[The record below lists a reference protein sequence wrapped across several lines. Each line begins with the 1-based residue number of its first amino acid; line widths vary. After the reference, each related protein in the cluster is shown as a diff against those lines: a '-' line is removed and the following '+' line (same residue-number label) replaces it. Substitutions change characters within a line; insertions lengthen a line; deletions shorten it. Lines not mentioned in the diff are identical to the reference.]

1 MISGVHEQITTGSRN
16 KNQTKFATTIS
27 TTRVPNGN
35 KQTTTRSD
43 PYFVSTDSSVDA
55 SSRRKY
61 QTFLK
66 QLV

>member
-16 KNQTKFATTIS
+16 ENQTMFVITIS

-35 KQTTTRSD
+35 EKTTTRSD

-55 SSRRKY
+55 SSRCKY
-61 QTFLK
+61 
-66 QLV
+66 